1 LVFSWARM
9 LGKTL
14 VSLTEAEMVSLWA
27 FQMDVEMDNTL
38 VRSSEYRLVHLLE
51 QNLVIE
57 LKPKESFVNYYS
69 NSPPI
74 H

>member
-57 LKPKESFVNYYS
+57 LKPKESFVNYS

-74 H
+74 L